1 MTRKLNFSFEFFP
14 PKEVDGDSLLYAA
27 VDSLKVF
34 APQFISMT
42 YGAGGSTHDRSVA
55 LAVNLYCKTQLP
67 VAMHLT
73 CWGVMPDE
81 IEQLAHALWQD
92 GIRHVVAL
100 RGDVLKNPHPDQR
113 CQGSGAYQYAVDLVR
128 ALRMIH
134 PFEISVAAYPE
145 THPTAISAEA
155 DLENLKRK
163 VDAGATRAITQF
175 FFDNAH
181 FLRFRDRVAHAGI
194 DVQLVPGMMPIS
206 NFARI
211 KQFAESCK
219 ASLPTDFCQQFLDFD
234 QLPLQERRRISA
246 LVTLKQCLNLL
257 ENGVDT
263 FHFYTL
269 NRAEI
274 VESICRQLL
283 ESPRTTRHQV
293 YRNG

>member
-1 MTRKLNFSFEFFP
+1 MTGKLNFSFEFFP
-14 PKEVDGDSLLYAA
+14 PKESDGDSLLYRA
-27 VDSLKVF
+27 VDSLKAF
-34 APQFISMT
+34 KPQFISMT

-55 LAVNLYCKTQLP
+55 LAIDLFRKTQLP

-73 CWGVMPDE
+73 CWGVMPNE
-81 IEQLAHALWQD
+81 VELLAHALWRD

-100 RGDVLKNPHPDQR
+100 RGDVLKNPNPDPR
-113 CQGSGAYQYAVDLVR
+113 CQGKDAYQYAVDLVR
-128 ALRMIH
+128 ALRAIY

-175 FFDNAH
+175 FFDNEY

-219 ASLPTDFCQQFLDFD
+219 ACLPADFCQQFLDFD

-246 LVTLKQCLNLL
+246 MVTLKQCEDLL

-274 VESICRQLL
+274 VESICQQLL
-283 ESPRTTRHQV
+283 GLSHTEEHRG
-293 YRNG
+293 YRND